1 MHIYQLG
8 ADSEVSRD
16 MPTYAIEAMEVYPS
30 QIGSIDY
37 AYGKTNDVVK
47 VNVEFAYKYWRNMAS
62 ATTSLSFGR
71 HNQAP
76 AEVKARNSGLFG
88 MLPPELQRAGRDVF
102 GQARTVLNPI
112 GRIFGGKVFPPF
124 T

>member
-1 MHIYQLG
+1 M
-8 ADSEVSRD
+8 SS
-16 MPTYAIEAMEVYPS
+16 
-30 QIGSIDY
+30 
-37 AYGKTNDVVK
+37 
-47 VNVEFAYKYWRNMAS
+47 
-62 ATTSLSFGR
+62 TTSSLSFGR
-71 HNQAP
+71 HNQTP
-76 AEVKARNSGLFG
+76 AEVKARSTGLFG